1 MQHRDESQPRL
12 TPVSPAPQLRPATP
26 PPRIDAVSVLLRLY
40 RRAQQNQSRWAMAQL
55 DRIAAE
61 VLLHEFTTA
70 SDMLG
75 SVAKLFEL
83 VADMDQSAVGRLT
96 NSYDGDGRRSNN
108 RVDGRTHAISKRADI
123 DERIGRLLQRG
134 HLRSFILTSG
144 ESHVLEALRVGC
156 KACRHSRVGE
166 LDAMLREGCTVREV
180 AYWTAR
186 LNEPISKS
194 TIHTHRR
201 HVLLPHE
208 LGHPNKT
215 KGGVR

>member
-12 TPVSPAPQLRPATP
+12 TPVSQLRPATP

-83 VADMDQSAVGRLT
+83 VADMDQSAV
-96 NSYDGDGRRSNN
+96 
-108 RVDGRTHAISKRADI
+108 
-123 DERIGRLLQRG
+123 EIGRA
-134 HLRSFILTSG
+134 
-144 ESHVLEALRVGC
+144 HV
-156 KACRHSRVGE
+156 
-166 LDAMLREGCTVREV
+166 
-180 AYWTAR
+180 
-186 LNEPISKS
+186 
-194 TIHTHRR
+194 
-201 HVLLPHE
+201 
-208 LGHPNKT
+208 
-215 KGGVR
+215 